1 MDLKQTVLGLEIGST
16 RIKAVLMDRSHQPL
30 ASGGY
35 SWQSS
40 LLGGVWTYALDEM
53 RKGVQ
58 QCYAELA
65 QNVQKTYGITLTT
78 VGAIGISGM
87 MHGYLPFDAAGE
99 QLTEFRTWRN
109 TMTAEAA
116 EKLTALFGF
125 NIPQRWSVAH
135 LYQAMLRGEGHLPH
149 LHRLTT
155 AAGYIHGL
163 LTGTHV
169 VGVGEASGMFPIDS
183 EKVDYDE
190 TMVEKFDALVQNAGY
205 GWRIR
210 EVLPKVLT
218 AGQPAGVLTEAGA
231 RLLDP
236 SGTLQAG
243 IPFCPPEG
251 DAGTG
256 MVATNAVRVHTGNVS
271 AGTSIFAM
279 LVADHPL
286 GMYRQISMVTTP
298 AGRPVAMVHCS
309 NGCAD
314 LDAWVG
320 LFDEFSHMIGA
331 PCEKGE
337 LYGKLFQI
345 ALGGERDCGGL
356 LSFNYLAG
364 EMVTALDAGR
374 PVFAR
379 LPDAK
384 LTLANF
390 MRTQLSAAL
399 ATLRLGMDILTQK
412 EAVRINKLCGHG
424 GFFKTPGVGQRLL
437 SAAVNAPVTVMQ
449 SAGEGGPYGMALLA
463 AYMLWKKDA
472 EPLEDYLDGVF
483 ADAAA
488 TTVMADSED
497 VAGFNVFA
505 ERFEKALAVE
515 RAAVET
521 M

>member
-16 RIKAVLMDRSHQPL
+16 RIKAVLLDKNHQPL

-35 SWQSS
+35 AWQSS
-40 LLGGVWTYALDEM
+40 LLDGVWTYALEDM

-65 QNVQKTYGITLTT
+65 RDVLQTYGVAITT

-87 MHGYLPFDAAGE
+87 MHGYLPFDEAGG
-99 QLTEFRTWRN
+99 QLAEFRTWRN

-116 EKLTALFGF
+116 EKLTELFGF

-135 LYQAMLRGEGHLPH
+135 LYQAMLRGEDHLPR

-155 AAGYIHGL
+155 AAGYIHYL
-163 LTGTHV
+163 LTGEHV
-169 VGVGEASGMFPIDS
+169 IGVGEASGMFPIDS
-183 EKVDYDE
+183 GKLDYDE
-190 TMVEKFDALVQNAGY
+190 AMIEKFDALVKSAGY

-210 EVLPKVLT
+210 EVLPRVLT

-236 SGTLQAG
+236 TGVLQAG
-243 IPFCPPEG
+243 IPLCPPEG

-256 MVATNAVRVHTGNVS
+256 MVATNAVRVNTGNVS

-279 LVADHPL
+279 LVADHAL

-314 LDAWVG
+314 IDAWVG
-320 LFDEFSHMIGA
+320 MFDEFARRIGA
-331 PCEKGE
+331 TREKGE
-337 LYGKLFQI
+337 LYEKLFQI
-345 ALGGERDCGGL
+345 ALEGERDCGGL
-356 LSFNYLAG
+356 LNFNYLAG

-390 MRTQLSAAL
+390 MRAQLSSAL

-412 EAVRINKLCGHG
+412 EAVRIDKLCGHG

-437 SAAVNAPVTVMQ
+437 SAAVNAPVTVMR

-463 AYMLWKKDA
+463 AYMRWKKQD

-483 ADAAA
+483 ADAEA

-497 VAGFNVFA
+497 AAGFDAFVK
-505 ERFEKALAVE
+505 RFEKALAVE

>member
-16 RIKAVLMDRSHQPL
+16 RIKAVLLDNNHQPL
-30 ASGGY
+30 ASGSY
-35 SWQSS
+35 AWQSS
-40 LLGGVWTYALDEM
+40 LLDGVWTYSLDEM
-53 RKGVQ
+53 RNGVQ
-58 QCYAELA
+58 QCYGALA
-65 QNVQKTYGITLTT
+65 DEVKRKYGMVLTT

-87 MHGYLPFDAAGE
+87 MHGYLPFDKAGE
-99 QLTEFRTWRN
+99 QLAEFRTWRN

-116 EKLTALFGF
+116 EKLTELFDF

-135 LYQAMLRGEGHLPH
+135 LYQAMLRGEDHLPQ

-155 AAGYIHGL
+155 AAGYIHYL
-163 LTGTHV
+163 LTGEHV
-169 VGVGEASGMFPIDS
+169 IGVGEASGMFPIDS
-183 EKVDYDE
+183 GKLDYDE
-190 TMVEKFDALVQNAGY
+190 VMVEKFDALVQAAGY
-205 GWRIR
+205 RWRIR

-218 AGQPAGVLTEAGA
+218 AGQSAGVLTEAGA

-236 SGTLQAG
+236 TCTLQAD
-243 IPFCPPEG
+243 IPLCPPEG

-256 MVATNAVRVHTGNVS
+256 MVATNAVRVNTGNVS

-320 LFDEFSHMIGA
+320 LFDEFSRLIGA
-331 PCEKGE
+331 PREKGE
-337 LYGKLFQI
+337 LYEKLFQI
-345 ALGGERDCGGL
+345 ALEGERDCGGL
-356 LSFNYLAG
+356 LNFNYLAG

-390 MRTQLSAAL
+390 MRAQLSSAL

-412 EAVRINKLCGHG
+412 EAVRIEKLCGHG

-463 AYMLWKKDA
+463 AYLLWKR
-472 EPLEDYLDGVF
+472 EGETLEDYLDGVF
-483 ADAAA
+483 ASAES
-488 TTVMADSED
+488 TTVMADNED
-497 VAGFNVFA
+497 VAGFDAFVK
-505 ERFEKALAVE
+505 RYEKALAVE